1 MTPADEMGFDNQFEE
16 QLRAVVKEA
25 TLQPRLVEDLHGS
38 EDVQTLLLR
47 HLNQETSERRAIY
60 FRLQSIESALKRR
73 RSRGIVRYLVAMG
86 IGVVATLAWQS
97 YGETTKQ
104 IIATKA
110 PELGWSPEAKQ
121 MVNSWVQ
128 QLGWTKPPA
137 THMGRLQRQNA
148 CTNRRQF
155 GAIRNEPGNLRLRKT
170 AWWGWEDSNFQ
181 PNDYQLL
188 ASEVPEVAGLPV

>member
-60 FRLQSIESALKRR
+60 HRLQAIEGAIKRR
-73 RSRGIVRYLVAMG
+73 RSRGSIRYLVAMG
-86 IGVVATLAWQS
+86 LGVAATLAWQS
-97 YGETTKQ
+97 YGEATKQ

-110 PELGWSPEAKQ
+110 PELGWSPETKQ
-121 MVNSWVQ
+121 TIASWMQ
-128 QLGWTKPPA
+128 QIGWTKQPANPEGTAVGSPVPETPQPEPPA
-137 THMGRLQRQNA
+137 
-148 CTNRRQF
+148 
-155 GAIRNEPGNLRLRKT
+155 IVRKPT
-170 AWWGWEDSNFQ
+170 
-181 PNDYQLL
+181 PTPPP
-188 ASEVPEVAGLPV
+188 ASRAPIPPR

>member
-1 MTPADEMGFDNQFEE
+1 MTRADEMAAKTDFDNQFEE
-16 QLRAVVKEA
+16 QIRAIVKDA
-25 TLQPRLVEDLHGS
+25 SLQPRLVEDLHGS
-38 EDVQTLLLR
+38 EDIQSLLSR
-47 HLNQETSERRAIY
+47 HLDYESSERRAIY

-128 QLGWTKPPA
+128 QLGWTKQSASPESTAVPSSVLETPQPIPEPPPA
-137 THMGRLQRQNA
+137 A
-148 CTNRRQF
+148 
-155 GAIRNEPGNLRLRKT
+155 ARKPT
-170 AWWGWEDSNFQ
+170 PAAPPPSRA
-181 PNDYQLL
+181 P
-188 ASEVPEVAGLPV
+188 SPSH

>member
-60 FRLQSIESALKRR
+60 HRLQAIESAIKRR
-73 RSRGIVRYLVAMG
+73 RSRGFIRYLVAMG
-86 IGVVATLAWQS
+86 LGVAATLAWQS

-110 PELGWSPEAKQ
+110 PELGWSPETKETIA
-121 MVNSWVQ
+121 SWMQ
-128 QLGWTKPPA
+128 QIGWTKQPA
-137 THMGRLQRQNA
+137 TRKRRGWVVRAGDAATRASRYRAQAHSHTAAGVTG
-148 CTNRRQF
+148 TNS
-155 GAIRNEPGNLRLRKT
+155 T
-170 AWWGWEDSNFQ
+170 ALTAYIKDCW
-181 PNDYQLL
+181 P
-188 ASEVPEVAGLPV
+188 VAFTGQYLPS